1 MKKALIFF
9 GTAMLSG
16 CATQPAAIERIASDP
31 DALFSTVPDAP
42 EAWAASG
49 VAGVAPSGDWLS
61 QFNDP
66 LMQDLVREALS
77 NSPTLAARAAVLRS
91 SEAFTRVAR
100 AERLPAVSASASA
113 GGTSTGAEILGETER
128 FNDASYGLGLD
139 ASWELDLWNR
149 IGASVAE
156 ADAEFAASE
165 ADYAAAELS
174 LAAQTARA
182 WIFLNEALAQEQV
195 AGLTLEAR
203 ARVLRLTERRFE
215 SGLADALDVRT
226 SRSALAGAEAAIAAR
241 QQFSKESARRLEI
254 LLGRY
259 PGADIGAPATV
270 PALQAMPLEGNPAL
284 LLSRRPDIAALEARV
299 VAAGLRVEQARAA
312 MLPSLRLTGA
322 LSANETDLADLID
335 PQLIAARL
343 IASLAQPL
351 FTGGR
356 LDAQRDA
363 AIAQTELAVANYASG
378 ALNAWRE
385 VEDALTADGFLAVQE
400 EAQSRALDEARMAE
414 EIAERQYVSGTVSIF
429 NLIDAQTRRLT
440 AESQLVSARASRA
453 ANRIDYHLAL
463 GGGLPAGVASA
474 TPSAP
479 PGQNAALNGRS

>member
-1 MKKALIFF
+1 
-9 GTAMLSG
+9 MLAG
-16 CATQPAAIERIASDP
+16 CATQPAPIERVASDRE
-31 DALFSTVPDAP
+31 ALFATVPGAP
-42 EAWAASG
+42 ETWAASG
-49 VAGVAPSGDWLS
+49 VAGSAPAEDWLS

-66 LMQDLVREALS
+66 VMQDLVREALA
-77 NSPTLAARAAVLRS
+77 NSPNLAARAAVKRNA
-91 SEAFTRVAR
+91 EAFTRVAR
-100 AERLPAVSASASA
+100 SERLPAISASVSA
-113 GGTSTGAEILGETER
+113 GGTSAGAELPGGIER
-128 FNDASYGLGLD
+128 FNDPAYGLGLD
-139 ASWELDLWNR
+139 ASWEAGLWNR
-149 IGASVAE
+149 IGANIAE
-156 ADAEFAASE
+156 ADADFAASE
-165 ADYAAAELS
+165 ADFAAAELALS
-174 LAAQTARA
+174 AQTARS
-182 WIFLNEALAQEQV
+182 WIFLNEALAQERV

-241 QQFSKESARRLEI
+241 QQLSKESARRLEI

-259 PGADIGAPATV
+259 PAAEIEAPANV
-270 PALQAMPLEGNPAL
+270 PALGSMPVEGNPAL

-312 MLPSLRLTGA
+312 MLPSLRLTAG
-322 LSANETDLADLID
+322 LSANDTDLADLID

-343 IASLAQPL
+343 IASVAQPL

-378 ALNAWRE
+378 ALTAWRE

-400 EAQSRALDEARMAE
+400 EAQARALEEALLAE
-414 EIAERQYVSGTVSIF
+414 EIAERRYVSGTVSIF

-463 GGGLPAGVASA
+463 GGGLPAGVAKTD
-474 TPSAP
+474 TPAQ
-479 PGQNAALNGRS
+479 PGLNAVLRGRS